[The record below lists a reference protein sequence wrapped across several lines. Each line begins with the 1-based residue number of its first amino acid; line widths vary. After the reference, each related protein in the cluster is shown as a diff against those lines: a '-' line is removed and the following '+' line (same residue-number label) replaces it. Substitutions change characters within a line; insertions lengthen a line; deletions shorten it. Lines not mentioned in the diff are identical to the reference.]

1 MNVVVDGSIIN
12 YQDIGKKQAKTILFL
27 HGWADEHSTFKSLAA
42 SLSSDYRCILVDLP
56 GFGSSESPKSALDL
70 PDFSNFIAE
79 FLSKIHLKPDVIV
92 GHSNGGAIAIN
103 AIATNKISTEKLV
116 LLASAGIRA
125 GSPKKTAYKI
135 LAKPAKLTLKL
146 LPKNQADKLKKTAY
160 RQIGSD
166 YLIAEHM
173 KETFKKVVSYNVEGE
188 APNLKLPT
196 LLIYGEAD
204 KDTPPAIGRRL
215 NELIKGS
222 ELRIIPSGHFVHHDQ
237 SSIVA
242 DSIRRFIK

>member
-12 YQDIGKKQAKTILFL
+12 YQDIGKKGAKAILFL

-42 SLSSDYRCILVDLP
+42 TLSPDYRCVLVDLP
-56 GFGSSESPKSALDL
+56 GFGSSESPKTTFDL
-70 PDFSNFIAE
+70 PDFSNIVAE
-79 FLSKIHLKPDVIV
+79 FLQKINLKPDVIV

-103 AIATNKISTEKLV
+103 ALATKKIHTKKLI
-116 LLASAGIRA
+116 LLAAAGIR
-125 GSPKKTAYKI
+125 SSSSKKTAYKI

-173 KETFKKVVSYNVEGE
+173 KETFKKIVSYNVAEE
-188 APNLKLPT
+188 AADLKVPT
-196 LLIYGEAD
+196 LLIYGDED
-204 KDTPPAIGRRL
+204 ESTPPVIGRKL
-215 NELIKGS
+215 HELIKDS
-222 ELRIIPSGHFVHHDQ
+222 ELQVIHGGHFIHHDQ
-237 SSIVA
+237 LSAVA
-242 DSIRRFIK
+242 ADIKRFIK